1 MKPANKKIRSSENSA
16 VTPRNRKNVKIKNGT
31 IKVGTPKAHPQDIS
45 EVGKTPKVATDWIEA
60 VHTVIPPDQ
69 EPRESTM

>member
-1 MKPANKKIRSSENSA
+1 MKIQQLHPETGKMSKLKMAQS
-16 VTPRNRKNVKIKNGT
+16 
-31 IKVGTPKAHPQDIS
+31 KVGTPKAHPQDIS